1 MVFRLPGII
10 MEGLQGAG
18 GLVCHDETFENGG
31 QTLDEPHTLMESV
44 HRAHLVYVT
53 AKPHTCLF

>member
-1 MVFRLPGII
+1 